1 MMKQRVSN
9 PCKRGQPTASVAVV
23 VVSSL
28 VTFCVSSM
36 NFPGISPTVC
46 VITYLF
52 TIFLSL

>member
-9 PCKRGQPTASVAVV
+9 LWKPGQPTAGVAVV

-28 VTFCVSSM
+28 VTFCFSSV

-46 VITYLF
+46 VITRLF